1 MQTLYQKAYA
11 ILANVTPIPA
21 DCGMLCSARC
31 CTGGKDDGMILFPGE
46 AEFLGINAQKR
57 TMGNTEVGFFV
68 CDGTCNR
75 ARRPLSCRI
84 FPFAPY
90 LENGTLTVIPDP
102 RARFLCPL
110 LEEDALP
117 FVQGEFLR
125 AIKSAFAILCED
137 ASVREMLVEYSKML
151 DEYKRFTN

>member
-1 MQTLYQKAYA
+1 MQILYQKAYA
-11 ILANVTPIPA
+11 ILANITPIPA
-21 DCGMLCSARC
+21 DCGMLCSSRC
-31 CTGGKDDGMILFPGE
+31 CKGDRDQGMILFPGE
-46 AEFLGINAQKR
+46 AEFLGIDVPKR
-57 TMGNTEVGFFV
+57 TMGDTEVGFFV

-90 LENGTLTVIPDP
+90 LKDGTLSVIPDP

-110 LEEDALP
+110 LEEDAIP

-125 AIKSAFAILCED
+125 AIKSAFTLLAEHEEI
-137 ASVREMLVEYSKML
+137 RKMLIEYSKML
-151 DEYKRFTN
+151 DEYKRFTK